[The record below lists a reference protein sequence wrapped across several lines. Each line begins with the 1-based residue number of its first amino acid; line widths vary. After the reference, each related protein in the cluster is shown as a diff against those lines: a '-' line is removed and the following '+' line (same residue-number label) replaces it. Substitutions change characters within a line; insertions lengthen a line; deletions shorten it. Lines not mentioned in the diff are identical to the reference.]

1 MSASAE
7 RRRRQES
14 AFWARTISALAASPI
29 PVQPLA
35 VFNTCHGATR
45 EGSLLSAIV
54 QAGASMARDERTSG
68 SHPLGYSARMEP
80 YPGVFVSSV
89 SAEAWEPDPEVGG
102 EMHVLCSGHGAWSGL
117 SRFTKTTEPVR
128 WTLPGRETL
137 LVLEGAARIEIDDGP
152 VLELT
157 AGDIAS
163 LPAGA
168 RATWHLTTP
177 FREFWVIT

>member
-1 MSASAE
+1 MRSY
-7 RRRRQES
+7 
-14 AFWARTISALAASPI
+14 
-29 PVQPLA
+29 
-35 VFNTCHGATR
+35 
-45 EGSLLSAIV
+45 GSRVTLR
-54 QAGASMARDERTSG
+54 G
-68 SHPLGYSARMEP
+68 MEP
-80 YPGVFVSSV
+80 YPGVFVSTL

-102 EMHVLCSGHGAWSGL
+102 EMHVLCDGYGIQSGL
-117 SRFTKTTEPVR
+117 SRFTEVTEPVK

-168 RATWHLTTP
+168 SSAGTPKPGPTRAYWSTTSG
-177 FREFWVIT
+177 

>member
-1 MSASAE
+1 MPRLRS
-7 RRRRQES
+7 R
-14 AFWARTISALAASPI
+14 ARNRTPSPPKGAI
-29 PVQPLA
+29 DRGVWLPLLDYA
-35 VFNTCHGATR
+35 
-45 EGSLLSAIV
+45 
-54 QAGASMARDERTSG
+54 
-68 SHPLGYSARMEP
+68 ARMEP
-80 YPGVFVSSV
+80 FPGVFVSSV

-102 EMHVLCSGHGAWSGL
+102 EMHVLCSGHGAESGL
-117 SRFTKTTEPVR
+117 SRFAEATPPVR

-168 RATWHLTTP
+168 RTTWYLTTP
-177 FREFWVIT
+177 FREFWVLTSGPPAESADPAL

>member
-1 MSASAE
+1 
-7 RRRRQES
+7 
-14 AFWARTISALAASPI
+14 
-29 PVQPLA
+29 
-35 VFNTCHGATR
+35 
-45 EGSLLSAIV
+45 
-54 QAGASMARDERTSG
+54 
-68 SHPLGYSARMEP
+68 MEP
-80 YPGVFVSSV
+80 YPGVFVSTL

-102 EMHVLCSGHGAWSGL
+102 EMHVLCDGYGIQSGL
-117 SRFTKTTEPVR
+117 SRFTEVTEPVR

-168 RATWHLTTP
+168 RTTWYLTTP
-177 FREFWVIT
+177 FREFWVITSSGPADQPSQALSDQGRR